1 MDSESGD
8 TSAVPPSTE
17 TNNQNIDIGDLD
29 FMPLDTETAGQFDE
43 PPALQQD
50 QQQQQ
55 SVFEMPVVET
65 ASMEVNQASVVGMT
79 DKQNVLA
86 VLFELEDNE
95 IARLEENLRQKL
107 VKNAENFVQ
116 QHDLLRS
123 NFEKLKIE
131 TEQRFVELEAEFTE
145 CQAKLSVEA
154 KNAHLYKLKANEN
167 GIIDHF

>member
-1 MDSESGD
+1 M
-8 TSAVPPSTE
+8 PPSTE

-29 FMPLDTETAGQFDE
+29 FMPIETESTGQFDE
-43 PPALQQD
+43 PTGVLQQEH
-50 QQQQQ
+50 QQ
-55 SVFEMPVVET
+55 SVFEMPPTVET

-86 VLFELEDNE
+86 VLFELEDIE

-131 TEQRFVELEAEFTE
+131 TEQRFVELEDKPIHPIE
-145 CQAKLSVEA
+145 
-154 KNAHLYKLKANEN
+154 
-167 GIIDHF
+167 D